1 MKGRGMTL
9 VKLFFVD
16 EKELKNTD
24 KFHINKNRDVSN
36 YGKKNM
42 SSK

>member
-1 MKGRGMTL
+1 MTL

-24 KFHINKNRDVSN
+24 KFHINKNRDDSN
-36 YGKKNM
+36 YGKKKAP
-42 SSK
+42 SK